1 MQLYAAKDYNTYAQL
16 GQFQEA
22 AKCLQT
28 ALKDNPNDL
37 ETFYMLQRLGEK
49 ILDSTLKNKINKILS
64 KDDCTE
70 TNLTY
75 GNLLLAKFEQQ
86 AGNYEKELDYLLKGH
101 DYFFQSKST
110 NFKAQLKYWF
120 SLLPRI
126 EESVT
131 EMASLFRY
139 TTKIFNFEKSDENN
153 YHLKP
158 IFIVGLPRCGSTLIE
173 KVITSGTK
181 QIVIGE
187 ETGIFNFFLHQ
198 GSREKI
204 LEAYRQR
211 NLIQGASDHTFTD
224 KSLENF
230 FYIKFIKKIFPS
242 AKIINCTRD
251 TTSCI
256 MSILQTNLTEVAW
269 AHNLKH
275 IFQYFD
281 IYRKKIEGHKATFP
295 NLIYDLSYE
304 KFISN
309 PEAESKKLMEYCN
322 LPWSKRCLEFYKRK
336 DIVSNTASD
345 VQIRKEI
352 NKQTLDKYLPY
363 KPFVLKHKEGE
374 NNAII

>member
-1 MQLYAAKDYNTYAQL
+1 MQSHAVKDYNTYAKL
-16 GQFQEA
+16 GQFQNA

-28 ALKDNPNDL
+28 ALKDKPNDL
-37 ETFYMLQRLGEK
+37 ETFYMLHRLGEK
-49 ILDSTLKNKINKILS
+49 ILDSTLKNKIDKIIS
-64 KDDCTE
+64 EDDCTKM
-70 TNLTY
+70 NLAY

-86 AGNYEKELDYLLKGH
+86 AGKYERELDYLLKGH
-101 DYFFQSKST
+101 DYFFQSKSIK
-110 NFKAQLKYWF
+110 FEKELKYWF
-120 SLLPRI
+120 DILPRI
-126 EESVT
+126 EDIVN
-131 EMASLFRY
+131 L
-139 TTKIFNFEKSDENN
+139 EKSNENN

-181 QIVIGE
+181 QIAIGE
-187 ETGIFNFFLHQ
+187 ETEIFNFLIHQ
-198 GSREKI
+198 GSRTKI

-211 NLIQGASDHTFTD
+211 NLIQAASDHTFTD

-230 FYIKFIKKIFPS
+230 FYIKFIKEIFPS

-251 TTSCI
+251 TTSSI

-281 IYRKKIEGHKATFP
+281 VYHQKIKSFS
-295 NLIYDLSYE
+295 NFIYDLNYE

-345 VQIRKEI
+345 VQVRKAI
-352 NKQTLDKYLPY
+352 NEDSLNKYLPY

>member
-1 MQLYAAKDYNTYAQL
+1 MQSYAVKDYNTYTEL

-28 ALKDNPNDL
+28 ALKDKPNDL
-37 ETFYMLQRLGEK
+37 ETFYMLHRLGEK
-49 ILDSTLKNKINKILS
+49 ILDSTLKNKIDKIIS
-64 KDDCTE
+64 EDDCTKM
-70 TNLTY
+70 NLAY

-86 AGNYEKELDYLLKGH
+86 AGNYERELDYLLKGH
-101 DYFFQSKST
+101 DYFFRSKDT
-110 NFKAQLKYWF
+110 KFKEELKYWF
-120 SLLPRI
+120 NILPRI
-126 EESVT
+126 EEII
-131 EMASLFRY
+131 SL
-139 TTKIFNFEKSDENN
+139 EKSNENN

-181 QIVIGE
+181 QIAIGE
-187 ETGIFNFFLHQ
+187 ETQIFNFLIHQ
-198 GSREKI
+198 GSRTKI

-211 NLIQGASDHTFTD
+211 NLIQAASDYTFTD

-230 FYIKFIKKIFPS
+230 FYIKFIKEIFPS

-251 TTSCI
+251 TTSSI

-281 IYRKKIEGHKATFP
+281 VYHQKIKSFSDF
-295 NLIYDLSYE
+295 IYDLNYE

-345 VQIRKEI
+345 VQVRKAI
-352 NKQTLDKYLPY
+352 NEDSLNKYLPY
-363 KPFVLKHKEGE
+363 KPFIEKYKKGE
-374 NNAII
+374 NSAIVNKF

>member
-1 MQLYAAKDYNTYAQL
+1 MQSYAVKDYNTYTEL

-28 ALKDNPNDL
+28 ALKDKPNDL
-37 ETFYMLQRLGEK
+37 ETFYMLHRLGEK
-49 ILDSTLKNKINKILS
+49 ILDSTLKNKIDKIIS
-64 KDDCTE
+64 EDDCTKM
-70 TNLTY
+70 NLAY

-86 AGNYEKELDYLLKGH
+86 AGNYERELDYLLKGH
-101 DYFFQSKST
+101 DYFFRSKDT
-110 NFKAQLKYWF
+110 KFKEELKYWF
-120 SLLPRI
+120 NILPRI
-126 EESVT
+126 EEII
-131 EMASLFRY
+131 SL
-139 TTKIFNFEKSDENN
+139 EKSNENN

-181 QIVIGE
+181 QIAIGE
-187 ETGIFNFFLHQ
+187 ETQIFNFLIHQ
-198 GSREKI
+198 GSRTKI

-211 NLIQGASDHTFTD
+211 NLIQAASDYTFTD

-230 FYIKFIKKIFPS
+230 FYIKFIKEIFPS

-251 TTSCI
+251 TTSSI

-281 IYRKKIEGHKATFP
+281 VYHQKIKSFS
-295 NLIYDLSYE
+295 NFIYDLNYE

-345 VQIRKEI
+345 VQVRKAI
-352 NKQTLDKYLPY
+352 NEDSLNKYLPY
-363 KPFVLKHKEGE
+363 KPFIEKYKKGE
-374 NNAII
+374 NSAIVNKF

>member
-1 MQLYAAKDYNTYAQL
+1 MQSYAVKDYNTYTEL

-28 ALKDNPNDL
+28 ALKDKPNDL
-37 ETFYMLQRLGEK
+37 ETFYMLHRLGEK
-49 ILDSTLKNKINKILS
+49 ILDSTLKNKIDKIIS
-64 KDDCTE
+64 EDDCTKM
-70 TNLTY
+70 NLAY

-86 AGNYEKELDYLLKGH
+86 AGNYERELDYLLKGH
-101 DYFFQSKST
+101 DYFFRSKDT
-110 NFKAQLKYWF
+110 KFKEELKYWF
-120 SLLPRI
+120 NILPRI
-126 EESVT
+126 EEII
-131 EMASLFRY
+131 SL
-139 TTKIFNFEKSDENN
+139 EKSNENN

-158 IFIVGLPRCGSTLIE
+158 IFIVGLPRCGSTLVE

-181 QIVIGE
+181 QIAIGE
-187 ETGIFNFFLHQ
+187 ETQIFNFLIHQ
-198 GSREKI
+198 GSRTKI

-211 NLIQGASDHTFTD
+211 NLIQAASDYTFTD

-230 FYIKFIKKIFPS
+230 FYIKFIKEIFPS

-251 TTSCI
+251 TTSSI
-256 MSILQTNLTEVAW
+256 MSILQTNLTEVAL

-281 IYRKKIEGHKATFP
+281 VYHQKIKSCSDF
-295 NLIYDLSYE
+295 IYDLNYE

-345 VQIRKEI
+345 VQVRKAI
-352 NKQTLDKYLPY
+352 NEDSLNKYLPY
-363 KPFVLKHKEGE
+363 KPFIEKYKKGE
-374 NNAII
+374 NSAIVNKF

>member
-1 MQLYAAKDYNTYAQL
+1 MQSYAVKDYNTYTEL

-28 ALKDNPNDL
+28 ALKDKPNDL
-37 ETFYMLQRLGEK
+37 ETFYMLHRLGEK
-49 ILDSTLKNKINKILS
+49 ILDSTLKNKIDKIIS
-64 KDDCTE
+64 EDDCTKM
-70 TNLTY
+70 NLAY

-86 AGNYEKELDYLLKGH
+86 AGNYERELDYLLKGH
-101 DYFFQSKST
+101 DYFFRSKDT
-110 NFKAQLKYWF
+110 KFKEELKYWF
-120 SLLPRI
+120 NILPRI
-126 EESVT
+126 EEII
-131 EMASLFRY
+131 SL
-139 TTKIFNFEKSDENN
+139 EKSNENN

-158 IFIVGLPRCGSTLIE
+158 IFIVGLPRCGSTLVE

-181 QIVIGE
+181 QIAIGE
-187 ETGIFNFFLHQ
+187 ETQIFNFLIHQ
-198 GSREKI
+198 GSRTKI

-211 NLIQGASDHTFTD
+211 NLIQAASDHTFTD

-230 FYIKFIKKIFPS
+230 FYIKFIKEIFPS

-251 TTSCI
+251 TTSSI

-281 IYRKKIEGHKATFP
+281 VYHQKIKSFS
-295 NLIYDLSYE
+295 NFIYDLNYE

-345 VQIRKEI
+345 VQVRKAI
-352 NKQTLDKYLPY
+352 NEDSLNKYLPY
-363 KPFVLKHKEGE
+363 KPFIEKHKKGE
-374 NNAII
+374 NSAIIKEF

>member
-1 MQLYAAKDYNTYAQL
+1 MQSYATKDYNTYAQL

-28 ALKDNPNDL
+28 ALKDKPNDL
-37 ETFYMLQRLGEK
+37 ETFYMLHRLGEK
-49 ILDSTLKNKINKILS
+49 ILDSTLKNKIDKIIS
-64 KDDCTE
+64 EDDCTKM
-70 TNLTY
+70 NLAY

-86 AGNYEKELDYLLKGH
+86 AGNYERELDYLLKGH
-101 DYFFQSKST
+101 DYFFRSKDT
-110 NFKAQLKYWF
+110 KFKEELKYWF
-120 SLLPRI
+120 NILPRI
-126 EESVT
+126 EDIVN
-131 EMASLFRY
+131 L
-139 TTKIFNFEKSDENN
+139 EKSNENN

-181 QIVIGE
+181 QIAIGE
-187 ETGIFNFFLHQ
+187 ETQIFNFLIHQ
-198 GSREKI
+198 GSRTKI

-211 NLIQGASDHTFTD
+211 NLIQAASDHTFTD

-230 FYIKFIKKIFPS
+230 FYIKFIKEIFPS

-251 TTSCI
+251 TTSSI

-281 IYRKKIEGHKATFP
+281 VYHQKIKSFS
-295 NLIYDLSYE
+295 NFIYDLNYE

-345 VQIRKEI
+345 VQIRKAI
-352 NKQTLDKYLPY
+352 NEDSLNKYLPY
-363 KPFVLKHKEGE
+363 KPFIEKHKKGE
-374 NNAII
+374 NSAIVNKF

>member
-1 MQLYAAKDYNTYAQL
+1 MQSHPVKDYNIYAKL
-16 GQFQEA
+16 GQFQDA

-28 ALKDNPNDL
+28 ALKDKPNDL
-37 ETFYMLQRLGEK
+37 ETFYMLHRLGEK
-49 ILDSTLKNKINKILS
+49 ILDSTLKNKIDKIIS
-64 KDDCTE
+64 EDDCTKM
-70 TNLTY
+70 NLAY

-86 AGNYEKELDYLLKGH
+86 AGNYEREFDYLLKGH
-101 DYFFQSKST
+101 DYFFRSKDT
-110 NFKAQLKYWF
+110 KFKEELKYWF
-120 SLLPRI
+120 NILPRI
-126 EESVT
+126 EEII
-131 EMASLFRY
+131 SL
-139 TTKIFNFEKSDENN
+139 EKSNENN

-181 QIVIGE
+181 QIAIGE
-187 ETGIFNFFLHQ
+187 ETQIFNFLIHQ
-198 GSREKI
+198 GSRTKI

-211 NLIQGASDHTFTD
+211 NLIQAASDYTFTD

-230 FYIKFIKKIFPS
+230 FYIKFIKEIFPS

-251 TTSCI
+251 TTSSI

-281 IYRKKIEGHKATFP
+281 VYHQKIKSFS
-295 NLIYDLSYE
+295 NFIYDLNYE

-345 VQIRKEI
+345 VQVRKAI
-352 NKQTLDKYLPY
+352 NEDSLNKYLPY
-363 KPFVLKHKEGE
+363 KPFIEKYKKGE
-374 NNAII
+374 NSAIVNKF